1 MEMRIKPPT
10 SDKTRILM
18 KLVDEEVELLDES
31 DVVVCVGDGVVR
43 DVSIGVADGDGAD
56 EIPAAIL
63 LIRSTSKLIC

>member
-1 MEMRIKPPT
+1 
-10 SDKTRILM
+10 M